1 MAPQLPE
8 IRPPQLPRIEE
19 VLGFPVPRL
28 SAVVRFV
35 AYPMIMGEDL
45 FESVVRSV
53 TGVSP
58 PPGPVKT
65 SISLLEGFETTIQ
78 AVAPTLP
85 GFPAPTGATVP
96 YTPPAPGTPQT
107 QAPQQVAR
115 PTRIDVEVF

>member
-1 MAPQLPE
+1 MAQLPE

-35 AYPMIMGEDL
+35 AYPMIVGEDL

-65 SISLLEGFETTIQ
+65 SISLMEGFETTVQ

-85 GFPAPTGATVP
+85 GFPAPGATVP
-96 YTPPAPGTPQT
+96 YTPPSPSAQQG
-107 QAPQQVAR
+107 QAPQTA
-115 PTRIDVEVF
+115 PTTRKIDVEVF